1 MTENLFSKSKSLKLM
16 DKLNQTAVVYV
27 IAALFIVSIA
37 ASTPVTNIIAQNNT
51 TGTNTTTAGVGNTTQ
66 AQAQGSTS
74 QFSAKLT
81 GELTSPPTV
90 TNATGTGEFTL
101 VGDGNTMQYTIDANN
116 IDKVTDV
123 FVAASSGGR
132 YADLVQLRS
141 GVNEGPTGPISGTLV
156 EGNFTASDFTGRLN
170 IDQMSD
176 LLKLILDGNAY
187 VKIHTFDAPL
197 GKIVGKIT
205 PNLPQ

>member
-1 MTENLFSKSKSLKLM
+1 MTENLYSKSKLFISM
-16 DKLNQTAVVYV
+16 DKLNRAAAVCI
-27 IAALFIVSIA
+27 IAALFIASIVA
-37 ASTPVTNIIAQNNT
+37 MTSVANVVAQNNT
-51 TGTNTTTAGVGNTTQ
+51 TGTNTTTAGVANTTQ
-66 AQAQGSTS
+66 AQGSTP
-74 QFSAKLT
+74 QFSANLT
-81 GELTSPPTV
+81 GELTFPPTV
-90 TNATGTGEFTL
+90 TNATGTGEFTV

-132 YADLVQLRS
+132 YVDLVQLRN
-141 GVNEGPTGPISGTLV
+141 GVNEGPSGPISGTLV
-156 EGNFTASDFTGRLN
+156 EGNFTSSDFTGRLN

-187 VKIHTFDAPL
+187 IRVQTFDAPL

>member
-1 MTENLFSKSKSLKLM
+1 M
-16 DKLNQTAVVYV
+16 DKLNRTAVVYIV
-27 IAALFIVSIA
+27 AALFTASIAAL
-37 ASTPVTNIIAQNNT
+37 TPVANVVAQNNTTGANTTTAGAQNNT

-66 AQAQGSTS
+66 AQGSTP
-74 QFSAKLT
+74 QFSANLT
-81 GELTSPPTV
+81 GDLTFPPTV
-90 TNATGTGEFTL
+90 TNATGTGEFTV
-101 VGDGNTMQYTIDANN
+101 VGDGNTMRYTIDANN

-141 GVNEGPTGPISGTLV
+141 GVNEGISGPISGTLV
-156 EGNFTASDFTGRLN
+156 EGNFTSSDFSGRLN

-187 VKIHTFDAPL
+187 VRIQTFDAPL
-197 GKIVGKIT
+197 GKIVGEIT
-205 PNLPQ
+205 SNLPQ

>member
-1 MTENLFSKSKSLKLM
+1 MN
-16 DKLNQTAVVYV
+16 KLNRAAVVYIV
-27 IAALFIVSIA
+27 AALFTASIAALTPA
-37 ASTPVTNIIAQNNT
+37 ANVVAQNNT
-51 TGTNTTTAGVGNTTQ
+51 TGTNTTTAGAQNNTTGTNTTTVGAGVGNTTQ
-66 AQAQGSTS
+66 AQGSTP
-74 QFSAKLT
+74 QFSANLT
-81 GELTSPPTV
+81 GELTFPPTV
-90 TNATGTGEFTL
+90 TNATGTGEFTV

-132 YADLVQLRS
+132 YADLVQLRN
-141 GVNEGPTGPISGTLV
+141 GVNEGISGPISGTLV
-156 EGNFTASDFTGRLN
+156 EGNFTSSDFTGRLN

-187 VKIHTFDAPL
+187 VRIQTFDAPL

-205 PNLPQ
+205 PNLPS